1 MVAVPVR
8 SGTQPVGD
16 PPDAQAWSREPAPDG
31 PLLEHR
37 FPGEAVRLAAVRRE
51 LGTWAAATGLDEET
65 VEDLLLAVY
74 EAMVNAAEHA
84 YSDGERP
91 VDLGAVCTA
100 DGCVLVVVRD
110 VGRWRPIPE
119 DPGHRGRGLAMITN
133 LSDHAE
139 IDRGPGGTTV
149 SLWWRLVR

>member
-8 SGTQPVGD
+8 PEPQPVGD
-16 PPDAQAWSREPAPDG
+16 PPDARAWSREPAADG

-37 FPGEAVRLAAVRRE
+37 FPGEAARLAAVRRE

-84 YSDGERP
+84 YADGERP
-91 VDLGAVCTA
+91 VELSAVRTA

-110 VGRWRPIPE
+110 EGRWRPIPE

-139 IDRGPGGTTV
+139 IDRGSGGTIV
-149 SLWWRLVR
+149 SLWWRLLR